1 MDLRVPAA
9 TDGDRSYRA
18 GVRTVL
24 TVVLGGLAVV
34 GWGVAGG
41 LGAALTVVFDRPAF
55 DADLA
60 VGPDR
65 TGEVPRDVALPDLP
79 EPGASTVPGAPSAT
93 TYELI
98 VHTDGCGV
106 IRTEGPDA
114 VDLGGLGWSVVD
126 ADGFEVLSRN
136 ALGETQYRYY
146 AGGTYDLVLEAW
158 GGDSYVPVSNTVTIT
173 C

>member
-1 MDLRVPAA
+1 M
-9 TDGDRSYRA
+9 
-18 GVRTVL
+18 RTVL

-41 LGAALTVVFDRPAF
+41 LGAALAV
-55 DADLA
+55 LA
-60 VGPDR
+60 G
-65 TGEVPRDVALPDLP
+65 
-79 EPGASTVPGAPSAT
+79 PGASTVPGAPSAT
-93 TYELI
+93 SYELT

-106 IRTEGPDA
+106 VRTEGPDGD
-114 VDLGGLGWSVVD
+114 DLDGLGWSVVD
-126 ADGFEVLSRN
+126 ADGFEVLNRN
-136 ALGETQYRYY
+136 ALGETSYRYY